1 MALPAACA
9 TTPRI
14 EKMPA
19 PTMPPM
25 PIDTA
30 ETMPIWPALGLDF
43 GGVPAGLPMGA
54 VMVWNN
60 SARQ

>member
-1 MALPAACA
+1 MALWAAAA

-30 ETMPIWPALGLDF
+30 AARPISPAPDAAGGEGL
-43 GGVPAGLPMGA
+43 VLPVLMDWTRLRRA
-54 VMVWNN
+54 VE
-60 SARQ
+60 